1 MFRNHA
7 ALTADS
13 QSLTLFI
20 EDTND
25 AEVEFKLICKDF
37 ENFVEYG
44 LQIIAAGNGVGCFVE
59 HTQLLATGRS
69 ADVDRAEQV
78 KHIFHVTAPCRE
90 VFVDYNARWCG
101 SDGAGQG

>member
-1 MFRNHA
+1 MFRSHA

-20 EDTND
+20 EDADD

-37 ENFVEYG
+37 KNFVEYG
-44 LQIIAAGNGVGCFVE
+44 LQIIAAGNGVGRLVK
-59 HTQLLATGRS
+59 HSQLLATGRS

-78 KHIFHVTAPCRE
+78 EHIFHVTTPCRE
-90 VFVDYNARWCG
+90 VFVVDNASWCG
-101 SDGAGQG
+101 SD